1 MEQGTLP
8 PPATREAAFY
18 DRLLAQPRFHLAFIL
33 LFAAIVIF
41 SQLSGNG
48 LPNYDD
54 SYYAQKAKE
63 ILQTGDWWTL
73 HLDHQPRFDN
83 PPFFMWLVALSY
95 QLFGVGD
102 FAARFPSA
110 LLGVATIVLTYFFA
124 RRLFGPWAG
133 FFSAFVLSTS
143 LLFIRYARRAMVDV
157 TLTFFVCAALFALV
171 LALERSRR
179 YFLLWGLCL
188 SLGILTKSVLGL
200 SPLAITV
207 LYLVLTKRWKL
218 FLDGY
223 FLLGSSVVL
232 LLGGSWYL
240 HQYLTFGQAFLDVHF
255 RWLIFERAFQLEP
268 QPWTAHLS
276 YVKELA
282 ASYWPW
288 LPLFVL
294 GTVRLLRSGEKK
306 VPHASLLVL
315 WPLLIL
321 VTMSLAQ
328 TRVIWYVLPIFPAAA
343 MISGFALQEL
353 LRERGR
359 LIFARAAVALALV
372 ALIAFNATPLEL
384 SPPRETDVR
393 ALAPSVKHWADN
405 GARVIAFRLVYHQFN
420 NALLFYSD
428 HAADPIFQSY
438 PELAQ
443 ALDAP
448 ALVLCVLA
456 VSELAGVEEDIPG
469 VYVIRKADKLALI
482 ANRPVDGSEIGAR

>member
-1 MEQGTLP
+1 MEPASP
-8 PPATREAAFY
+8 PPRPASEAALY
-18 DRLLAQPRFHLAFIL
+18 DRLLAQPRFHLAFIV

-41 SQLSGNG
+41 SQLAGNG

-54 SYYAQKAKE
+54 CYYAQKAKE

-83 PPFFMWLVALSY
+83 PPLFMWLLALSY

-102 FAARFPSA
+102 SAARFPSA
-110 LLGVATIVLTYFFA
+110 LLGVATIVLVYFFA

-143 LLFIRYARRAMVDV
+143 LLFLRYARRAMVDV
-157 TLTFFVCAALFALV
+157 TLSFFVCAALFALV
-171 LALERSRR
+171 LALEKSRR
-179 YFLLWGLCL
+179 YFLLWGLCIG
-188 SLGILTKSVLGL
+188 LGILTKSVLGL

-207 LYLVLTKRWKL
+207 LYLLLTRRGKL
-218 FLDGY
+218 FLNGY
-223 FLLGSSVVL
+223 FLLGSSMIL
-232 LLGGSWYL
+232 LLGGSWYF
-240 HQYLTFGQAFLDVHF
+240 HQSLTHGQDFLDVHF

-282 ASYWPW
+282 TSYWPW
-288 LPLFVL
+288 LPLFLL
-294 GTVRLLRSGEKK
+294 GTVRLLRQGEKK

-321 VTMSLAQ
+321 VTMSLLQ
-328 TRVIWYVLPIFPAAA
+328 TRVIWYVLPIFPAMA
-343 MISGFALQEL
+343 MISGHALHTL
-353 LRERGR
+353 LPERRR
-359 LIFARAAVALALV
+359 LLFVKGAVAVALA

-405 GARVIAFRLVYHQFN
+405 GARVVAFRLVYHQFN

-438 PELAQ
+438 PELAK

-456 VSELAGVEEDIPG
+456 VSELEGVEQNVPG
-469 VYVIRKADKLALI
+469 VYLIRKADKLALI
-482 ANRPVDGSEIGAR
+482 ANRPVDVNEVGTR